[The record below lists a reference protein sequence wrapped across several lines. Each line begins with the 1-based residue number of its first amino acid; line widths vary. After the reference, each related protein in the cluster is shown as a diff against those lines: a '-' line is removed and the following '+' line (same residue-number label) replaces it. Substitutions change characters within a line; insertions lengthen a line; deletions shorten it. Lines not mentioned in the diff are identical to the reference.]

1 MDPQQQT
8 RWRCSSLLLWA
19 RQTGDIDRLLHGA
32 RQHGMR
38 GANAGSATLSNAR
51 RKLNTDLVGMFC
63 VFVCRVR

>member
-32 RQHGMR
+32 RQYGMR
-38 GANAGSATLSNAR
+38 GANAGSATLPTHVEI
-51 RKLNTDLVGMFC
+51 NTDLVGMFC